1 MRRLLGVAVCLLAL
15 PSFLPAQSSDDRHAL
30 EQVRDSLGA
39 MSDTVDL
46 IRLEMEWIGVARVD
60 RDNALLHLRLGFLA
74 LRLGELG
81 GKDHY
86 DDAGSEFEWAAELE
100 PEWPYAWYGLGLAES
115 GLARN
120 PGNIL
125 FGVTAWLNKD
135 QRTVAVGDFSRAAT
149 ADPSFMPALEALSE
163 STEEQEINR
172 RPQLALAAFRRGLDT
187 EAAAD
192 PLFHLYRG
200 RLERSFGSVELS
212 IDAFDAYRRLG
223 GEVSM
228 ADLETARSQFMVDSL
243 DGTAAYYA
251 GAAGDDSLTVAGYRS
266 DLTAIVEDSVLQAFD
281 RASGA
286 ERASFLK
293 IFWTTR
299 DDEALQARGARLRE
313 HYARLAVARRT
324 FPRSPFTR
332 RYLFGEYYRDNDTD
346 FDDRGVIYVR
356 HGEPTMRRQLVAP
369 QSEAY
374 GAEGWRYQNADG
386 HRDFYFLATE
396 DPQDYRLR
404 ATPLDLPIANRTD
417 FLQDF
422 EPRLT
427 TAGGASRARYAQ
439 EIFIQ
444 GKDNIAVG
452 TTTDTYELRFDRSVE
467 SIAQVMTAG
476 GSQDGNVLH
485 VAVAV
490 PVDQLEAIDSGGV
503 SYSLTIRAVARNADG
518 LIVARIDSTRVWRLE
533 QHDSVTHVLERVSVP
548 VSPGWLEI
556 RVAVIN
562 GDGGGVFPRDTIEVL
577 SGGATEARMSV
588 PVLGR
593 RTPRIAWPIPA
604 SPDSVFFNPLET
616 FPLDGDLEV
625 YYELYGLTPGIDY
638 QTTIEVSRPGKGLFS
653 KVFGGG
659 GKKISLSF
667 QQLADGPVTRVSR
680 TLGLQE
686 LDQGTYRLVLSL
698 TGPGGIEL
706 QHERLFEVVE

>member
-1 MRRLLGVAVCLLAL
+1 MRRFLGVVVCLLAL
-15 PSFLPAQSSDDRHAL
+15 PSFLPAQSSDERQAL
-30 EQVRDSLGA
+30 EQLRDSLA
-39 MSDTVDL
+39 AISDTVDL
-46 IRLEMEWIGVARVD
+46 IRLEMAWIDVARVD

-74 LRLGELG
+74 LRLGEVG

-100 PEWPYAWYGLGLAES
+100 PEWPYAWYGLGLAEW

-120 PGNIL
+120 PGNVL
-125 FGVTAWLNKD
+125 FGVSAWLNND
-135 QRTVAVGDFSRAAT
+135 QRTVAVGDFSRAAS
-149 ADPSFMPALEALSE
+149 ADPGFMPALEALSE

-187 EAAAD
+187 EAATD

-200 RLERSFGSVELS
+200 RLERSFGSVERSL
-212 IDAFDAYRRLG
+212 DAFDTYRRLG
-223 GEVSM
+223 GEVTM
-228 ADLETARSQFMVDSL
+228 ADLETARSRFLVDSL

-251 GAAGDDSLTVAGYRS
+251 GAAGTDSLTIAGYRA
-266 DLTAIVEDSVLQAFD
+266 DLTPIADDSVLQAFD
-281 RASGA
+281 RAGGA
-286 ERASFLK
+286 ARATFLRT
-293 IFWTTR
+293 FWTTR

-313 HYARLAVARRT
+313 HYARLAVARRS

-332 RYLFGEYYRDNDTD
+332 RYLFGEYYRDNHTD

-356 HGEPTMRRQLVAP
+356 HGEPTMRRKLVAP
-369 QSEAY
+369 LSEAY
-374 GAEGWRYQNADG
+374 GAEGWRYQNVDG
-386 HRDFYFLATE
+386 HRDFFFLATE

-417 FLQDF
+417 FLEDF
-422 EPRLT
+422 EPRLI
-427 TAGGASRARYAQ
+427 TAGSATRARYAQ
-439 EIFIQ
+439 EVFVQ
-444 GKDNIAVG
+444 GKENIAVG
-452 TTTDTYELRFDRSVE
+452 TTTDTYELRFDRSLE

-490 PVDQLEAIDSGGV
+490 PVDQLEAVDSGGV
-503 SYSLTIRAVARNADG
+503 SYSLTIRAVAVDADG
-518 LIVARIDSTRVWRLE
+518 RIVARIDSTRVWRLE
-533 QHDSVTHVLERVSVP
+533 QRDSVTHVLERVSVP
-548 VSPGWLEI
+548 VPPGWLEI

-577 SGGATEARMSV
+577 SGGTAGARMSI

-616 FPLDGDLEV
+616 FPRDGDLEV
-625 YYELYGLTPGIDY
+625 YYELYGLTAGVDY
-638 QTTIEVSRPGKGLFS
+638 QTKIEVSRPGGGFFS

-667 QQLADGPVTRVSR
+667 RQLADGSVTRVSR

-686 LDQGTYRLVLSL
+686 LDPGTYRLVLSL